1 MPYGILINT
10 GSSFASGATQIPLEH
25 GFTGVPL
32 EGKDDNVEGK
42 KTYFSSQIKSH
53 YVIIIPLSLV
63 VWFDIEKSEMG

>member
-10 GSSFASGATQIPLEH
+10 GSSFASGATKIPLEH

-42 KTYFSSQIKSH
+42 KSIFFF
-53 YVIIIPLSLV
+53 P
-63 VWFDIEKSEMG
+63 D